1 MTREELKTIPRI
13 EKLIKYKKEQLEEL
27 RELATCVPALN
38 QNEKVQTTIIDR
50 GMPQIDRLIDL
61 DFKIREDQRKL
72 INLKA
77 EAYDIIRELKGAER
91 ELMELR
97 YINGKRFEEIATE
110 MNRSYR
116 HVIRLHGKILEK
128 IFRNRENVT

>member
-27 RELATCVPALN
+27 QELATCVPALN
-38 QNEKVQTTIIDR
+38 QNEKVQTTVIDR
-50 GMPQIDRLIDL
+50 GMSQVDKLIDL
-61 DFKIREDQRKL
+61 ELKIKEDQRKL
-72 INLKA
+72 VNLKA

-116 HVIRLHGKILEK
+116 HVIRLHGRILSK
-128 IFRNRENVT
+128 IF